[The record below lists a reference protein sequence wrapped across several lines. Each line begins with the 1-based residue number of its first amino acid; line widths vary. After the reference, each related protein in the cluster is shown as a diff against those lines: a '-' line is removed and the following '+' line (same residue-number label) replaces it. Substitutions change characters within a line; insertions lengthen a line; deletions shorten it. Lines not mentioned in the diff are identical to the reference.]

1 MPPGLI
7 LDPEKLLQS
16 SLLKEIIEFGKTY
29 IKASED
35 GHDENFDPE
44 IESWNG
50 GQLIISEDDRG
61 HLRVGKDDR
70 YVDPPGCGHLSQVV
84 GTLSF

>member
-29 IKASED
+29 IEASED

-44 IESWNG
+44 IES
-50 GQLIISEDDRG
+50 
-61 HLRVGKDDR
+61 
-70 YVDPPGCGHLSQVV
+70 
-84 GTLSF
+84 